1 MVAGLL
7 WKTLV
12 VTARSRWQ
20 IRGVSE
26 SRAAVPTRVLIA
38 DDHESVRFGLRYVLS
53 SLPDFEIVGE
63 ASSVATTL
71 QAIDALVP
79 QILVLD
85 FGLGAETGDQVL
97 AALAGR
103 ADRPRV
109 LMFSMEDER
118 VVGQELRR
126 RGADA
131 YLTKEASPEAI
142 VAELRRLRRKLAEA
156 QRAGAE
162 LMAPD
167 ASSGKVHITKR
178 EREVLNALMK
188 DGVASKLI
196 ARRLRIS
203 EKTVDVHKHRLRR
216 KLNLHSDLE
225 LARYAAI
232 FVSREVR
239 NV

>member
-1 MVAGLL
+1 
-7 WKTLV
+7 
-12 VTARSRWQ
+12 
-20 IRGVSE
+20 VSE
-26 SRAAVPTRVLIA
+26 SRADVPTRVLIA

-53 SLPDFEIVGE
+53 SSKDFEIVGE
-63 ASSVATTL
+63 ASSVASTL
-71 QAIDALVP
+71 RAIETLAP

-85 FGLGAETGDQVL
+85 FGLGAETGDRVL

-103 ADRPRV
+103 ADRPCV
-109 LMFSMEDER
+109 LMLSMEDER

-131 YLTKEASPEAI
+131 YLTKEVAPEAI
-142 VAELRRLRRKLAEA
+142 LAELRSLRRKLAEA
-156 QRAGAE
+156 QQVGAKLRAGVA
-162 LMAPD
+162 A
-167 ASSGKVHITKR
+167 SGKVHITKR
-178 EREVLNALMK
+178 EREVLNALMR

-232 FVSREVR
+232 FVTPEVR
-239 NV
+239 KV